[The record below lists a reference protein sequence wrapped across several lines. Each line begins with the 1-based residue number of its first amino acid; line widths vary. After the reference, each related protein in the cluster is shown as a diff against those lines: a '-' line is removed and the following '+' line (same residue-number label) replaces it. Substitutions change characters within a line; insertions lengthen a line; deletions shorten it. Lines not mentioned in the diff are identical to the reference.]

1 MSDSEIE
8 VLPVVCCDICED
20 VLEDGWSENVRTE
33 TYSVV
38 EACEACTRSLDWCS
52 ECDMHA
58 QSVATLSESDWDGDG
73 RHVCYYCL
81 GRFYTRC
88 GSCHN
93 HYRFNDSHNC
103 DPSIHDYTYKPYPV
117 FRWASGE
124 REVVPGTAFFGVEIE
139 SENRTSYGRSSV
151 LALLR
156 SGDVDEERHY
166 FKYDGS
172 LDSDVGVELVSHP
185 STLAAWRE
193 DSSNLDPSFVR
204 NRIRLEMIPG
214 IEALTGDSLS
224 TLLSSTA
231 ERAQAE
237 EEFWELELPRRAEGK
252 LRLDRDACI
261 FNVMPFLA
269 EPLAVQRRLL
279 RLAAAEVK
287 GNLRGLDFSHIEA
300 LRALFTPGDGSART
314 QVPGLDAIRSF
325 EWVRLTRLSER
336 PEPRN
341 VQVQMSVP
349 GRTLLPELDI
359 VIHLELLSPQ
369 AVYNKRVSALDL
381 DRCNGPLILRNWR
394 PGDQLRTA
402 GKSSFDKVKTLFQEQ
417 RVPIWE
423 RRGWPVVAC
432 GDDVVWARQFGV
444 SADFAA
450 SNHSPNAALIAEHF
464 QVTESKRG
472 FAASIE
478 LKRASGTGEPDAEV
492 L

>member
-193 DSSNLDPSFVR
+193 DSSYWQGVLEAMVAGGQRAWLLDNAGIHVHVSRGSFS
-204 NRIRLEMIPG
+204 
-214 IEALTGDSLS
+214 GDSHLARF
-224 TLLSSTA
+224 LLFFARNQRMVEGVACRVSSYARFDGLGDKVALKVKAGYNASHFDAVNVSGRDTVEVRVFRSSLKW
-231 ERAQAE
+231 ERLLADI
-237 EEFWELELPRRAEGK
+237 EFVSAVQEFTRSAGVSGFARGRFSW
-252 LRLDRDACI
+252 LDFVEFVEAGN
-261 FNVMPFLA
+261 FPQ
-269 EPLAVQRRLL
+269 LAV
-279 RLAAAEVK
+279 VIS
-287 GNLRGLDFSHIEA
+287 G
-300 LRALFTPGDGSART
+300 GS
-314 QVPGLDAIRSF
+314 F
-325 EWVRLTRLSER
+325 
-336 PEPRN
+336 
-341 VQVQMSVP
+341 
-349 GRTLLPELDI
+349 
-359 VIHLELLSPQ
+359 
-369 AVYNKRVSALDL
+369 
-381 DRCNGPLILRNWR
+381 
-394 PGDQLRTA
+394 
-402 GKSSFDKVKTLFQEQ
+402 
-417 RVPIWE
+417 
-423 RRGWPVVAC
+423 
-432 GDDVVWARQFGV
+432 
-444 SADFAA
+444 
-450 SNHSPNAALIAEHF
+450 
-464 QVTESKRG
+464 
-472 FAASIE
+472 
-478 LKRASGTGEPDAEV
+478 
-492 L
+492 